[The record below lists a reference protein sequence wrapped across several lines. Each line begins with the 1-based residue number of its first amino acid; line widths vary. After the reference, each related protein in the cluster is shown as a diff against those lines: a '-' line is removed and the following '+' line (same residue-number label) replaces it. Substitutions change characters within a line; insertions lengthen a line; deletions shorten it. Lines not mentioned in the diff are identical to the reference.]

1 MWVWES
7 AASGPGSAARGA
19 NLAKVRGGGYT
30 HTFREIHTQARALA
44 FSHSLAIAPPLQC
57 PDSALDYPSPHRRGC
72 LFLLGL
78 SMLSLFKR
86 LCHRLDAG
94 NKVRRCV

>member
-1 MWVWES
+1 MWVWE

-30 HTFREIHTQARALA
+30 HTFPEIHTQARVLA
-44 FSHSLAIAPPLQC
+44 FSHSLEIAPPPC
-57 PDSALDYPSPHRRGC
+57 PDSALDCLSPHRRGC

>member
-30 HTFREIHTQARALA
+30 HTFREIHTQAHALA
-44 FSHSLAIAPPLQC
+44 FSHSLAIAPP
-57 PDSALDYPSPHRRGC
+57 PPMP
-72 LFLLGL
+72 
-78 SMLSLFKR
+78 R
-86 LCHRLDAG
+86 LCA
-94 NKVRRCV
+94 